1 MLLFTL
7 SEFKIKKTNKK
18 VIKMSWGSI
27 LGEGDDIAIIC
38 IVFDWMT
45 DIHTHNLHKY
55 REKFWAKR

>member
-45 DIHTHNLHKY
+45 DIHTHTHNLHK
-55 REKFWAKR
+55 